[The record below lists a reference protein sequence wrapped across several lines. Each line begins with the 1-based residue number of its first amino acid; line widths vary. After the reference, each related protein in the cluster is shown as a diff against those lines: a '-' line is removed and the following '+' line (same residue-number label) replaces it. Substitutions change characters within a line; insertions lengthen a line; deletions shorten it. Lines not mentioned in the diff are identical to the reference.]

1 MSWTHLVKLREPNN
15 QTSDSGTAWAS
26 EVRATY
32 GGLFISAGA
41 AVVVITRSDAALVL
55 GAAWTGVFVDS
66 YRTPK

>member
-32 GGLFISAGA
+32 GGLSISAGA